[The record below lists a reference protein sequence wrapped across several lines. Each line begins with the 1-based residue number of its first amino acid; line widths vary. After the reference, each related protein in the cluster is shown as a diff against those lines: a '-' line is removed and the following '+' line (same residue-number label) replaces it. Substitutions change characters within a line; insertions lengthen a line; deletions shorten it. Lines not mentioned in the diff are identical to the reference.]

1 MSLKVQCPNCDKDV
15 IWQTESQ
22 YRPFCSERCKLI
34 DLGDWAEEN
43 HKISQKTQSAE
54 PLTEEM
60 IDALE
65 AQFIQHNKF
74 FVEPE

>member
-15 IWQTESQ
+15 LWQTESQ

-43 HKISQKTQSAE
+43 HKISQQTQSAE